1 MLEIQ
6 LKNYEITGI
15 LGTGADY
22 EVRSALDLDSGQTV
36 VLKRPIPQAIT
47 RNMHGPIEARTKSII
62 ETYRDLSDSTY
73 TLCPLIGY
81 TSQSNHVEAYNDG
94 IMQDYTVLVFERAP
108 GIPLVGDARSRI
120 LRIPIGIPQNLFT
133 LFPVSQLDD
142 DSCWSVQ
149 AQLLET
155 EQKFFDSGRVLLDL
169 GPQNVYYQPATG
181 EITIIDLG
189 DQVMVGDESLGN
201 RGRKRDI
208 YDFYLEMLKYYT
220 ISGDPPGNIDG
231 YKEPRGLR
239 PIIGLDQELD
249 EMTRNVGPVNVS
261 CNKIKLE
268 IIKKIKAFEYVQF
281 SQFMLDLT
289 EYLQEVRIRYR
300 DHPEL
305 ASYKAVWFE
314 SLQLLKADHW
324 RKYEFEAETELSKFN
339 S

>member
-1 MLEIQ
+1 MQEIQ

-22 EVRSALDLDSGQTV
+22 EVRSAVALDTGETV
-36 VLKRPIPQAIT
+36 VLKRPIPQVIT
-47 RNMHGPIEARTKSII
+47 RDMHAPIEARTESII
-62 ETYRDLSDSTY
+62 ETYRDLFESTH

-81 TSQSNHVEAYNDG
+81 TSKCNHNGLYNDG

-120 LRIPIGIPQNLFT
+120 LRIPIGIPQNLFALYP
-133 LFPVSQLDD
+133 LFQLDD
-142 DSCWSVQ
+142 NSCWSVQ

-155 EQKFFDSGRVLLDL
+155 EQQFFKSGRILLDL
-169 GPQNVYYQPATG
+169 GPQNVYYQPASG

-189 DQVMVGDESLGN
+189 DQVMVGDESVGN

-208 YDFYLEMLKYYT
+208 YDFYVEMLKYYT
-220 ISGDPPGNIDG
+220 ISSDPPENIDR
-231 YKEPRGLR
+231 YKEPSGLR

-249 EMTRNVGPVNVS
+249 EMLRNAGPADVS
-261 CNKIKLE
+261 CSKIKIDMINKIKDF
-268 IIKKIKAFEYVQF
+268 AYVEF
-281 SQFMLDLT
+281 SEFMVDLT

-305 ASYKAVWFE
+305 DSYKAIWFE

-324 RKYEFEAETELSKFN
+324 RKYDFEAKTELSKFD